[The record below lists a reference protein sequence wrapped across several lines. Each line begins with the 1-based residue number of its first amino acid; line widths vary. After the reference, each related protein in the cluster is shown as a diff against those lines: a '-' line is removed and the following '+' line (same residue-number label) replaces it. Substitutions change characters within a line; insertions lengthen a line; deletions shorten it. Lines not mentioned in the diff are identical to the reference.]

1 MALTMS
7 SINYD
12 AKRAFNKIEG
22 FTVAQNYTPN
32 GGDFPQP
39 VPVEIALN
47 LSILT
52 RYQRDLDQILTC
64 IFAYFYP
71 YIIISYKHP
80 DLGHEVRCKLEWNKA
95 INLTYPLDIAGT
107 QPYRIVA
114 DSTFTLQGWLYRNAY
129 NNSGIIHNIPM
140 SFNAVSALFDNYDY
154 MHSLESDITSD
165 YLEISGRPFIH
176 SVAPYQVMPFDSG
189 KTITIHG
196 NMFDYLSGITL
207 SGTSG
212 VFEASS
218 YQTFDPYVSSHRLSA
233 IYPAFTAVSTEYT
246 VIDNN
251 NITFVLPQ
259 INTSGFFDIMGYGMA
274 GVGKLTE
281 DAIAHNSTVQWPYI
295 SGIQIL

>member
-1 MALTMS
+1 MREYTYHKEIRTLLTQVLAALDGLVIRRLDELDEETNTDSIQVSLAYAPKQRVIHDLVNKAQHIKVPVMALTMS

-176 SVAPYQVMPFDSG
+176 SVAPYQVMVTCLIIF
-189 KTITIHG
+189 
-196 NMFDYLSGITL
+196 LEL
-207 SGTSG
+207 
-212 VFEASS
+212 
-218 YQTFDPYVSSHRLSA
+218 L
-233 IYPAFTAVSTEYT
+233 
-246 VIDNN
+246 
-251 NITFVLPQ
+251 
-259 INTSGFFDIMGYGMA
+259 
-274 GVGKLTE
+274 
-281 DAIAHNSTVQWPYI
+281 
-295 SGIQIL
+295 